1 MKTNILIKPIFTEKI
16 SILEERQNKYAFIV
30 NISSNK
36 IEIKKAIERK
46 FDVKVKKVGIVNCVG
61 KEKQMSVRSGGR
73 TIRTNGR
80 KSRTKKAIITLFK
93 DYKIDFITNDK
104 KDS

>member
-1 MKTNILIKPIFTEKI
+1 MKSNILIKPIFTEKI

-30 NISSNK
+30 DRSSNK
-36 IEIKKAIERK
+36 IEIKEAIEYK
-46 FDVKVKKVGIVNCVG
+46 FDVKVKKIGIINSIG

-73 TIRTNGR
+73 TIRTIGR
-80 KSRTKKAIITLFK
+80 KSRTKKAIVTLFK
-93 DYKIDFITNDK
+93 DYKIDFINNEN

>member
-36 IEIKKAIERK
+36 IEIKEAIEQK
-46 FDVKVKKVGIVNCVG
+46 FDVKVKKIGIINCIG

-73 TIRTNGR
+73 TIRTIGR
-80 KSRTKKAIITLFK
+80 KSRTKKAIVTLFK

>member
-30 NISSNK
+30 NIFSNK
-36 IEIKKAIERK
+36 IEIKEAIEQK
-46 FDVKVKKVGIVNCVG
+46 FDVKVKKIGIINCIG

-73 TIRTNGR
+73 TIRTIGR
-80 KSRTKKAIITLFK
+80 KSRTKKAIVTLFK

>member
-1 MKTNILIKPIFTEKI
+1 MKANTLIKPIFTEKI

-30 NISSNK
+30 NRSSNK
-36 IEIKKAIERK
+36 IEIKEAVEQK
-46 FDVKVKKVGIVNCVG
+46 FDVKVKKVGIINRIG

-73 TIRTNGR
+73 TIRTIGR
-80 KSRTKKAIITLFK
+80 KSRTKKAIVTLFK
-93 DYKIDFITNDK
+93 DHKIDFINNEN

>member
-1 MKTNILIKPIFTEKI
+1 MKANTLIKPIFTEKI

-30 NISSNK
+30 NRSSNK
-36 IEIKKAIERK
+36 NEIKEAVEQK
-46 FDVKVKKVGIVNCVG
+46 FDVKVKKVGIINRIG

-73 TIRTNGR
+73 TIRTMGR

-93 DYKIDFITNDK
+93 DYKIDFITNDS

>member
-1 MKTNILIKPIFTEKI
+1 MKSNILIKPIFTEKI

-30 NISSNK
+30 NRSSNK
-36 IEIKKAIERK
+36 IEIKEAIENK
-46 FDVKVKKVGIVNCVG
+46 FDVKVKKIGIINSVG

-73 TIRTNGR
+73 TIRTIGR
-80 KSRTKKAIITLFK
+80 KSRSKKAIVTLFK
-93 DYKIDFITNDK
+93 NYKIDFLTDDN

>member
-1 MKTNILIKPIFTEKI
+1 MKANTLIKPIFTEKN

-30 NISSNK
+30 NRSSNK
-36 IEIKKAIERK
+36 NEIKEAVEQK
-46 FDVKVKKVGIVNCVG
+46 FDVKVKKVGIINRIG

-73 TIRTNGR
+73 TIRTMGR

-93 DYKIDFITNDK
+93 DYKIDFITNDN

>member
-36 IEIKKAIERK
+36 IEIKEAIERK
-46 FDVKVKKVGIVNCVG
+46 FDVKVKKIGIVNCVG

-80 KSRTKKAIITLFK
+80 KSRTKKVIITLFK
-93 DYKIDFITNDK
+93 DYKIDFITNDN

>member
-93 DYKIDFITNDK
+93 DYKIDFITNDN

>member
-30 NISSNK
+30 NRYSNK
-36 IEIKKAIERK
+36 IEIKEAIEQR
-46 FDVKVKKVGIVNCVG
+46 FDVKVKKVGIINCIG

-73 TIRTNGR
+73 TIRTMGR

-93 DYKIDFITNDK
+93 DYKIDFITNDN

>member
-1 MKTNILIKPIFTEKI
+1 MKANTLIKPIFTEKI

-30 NISSNK
+30 NRSSNK
-36 IEIKKAIERK
+36 IEIKEAVEQK
-46 FDVKVKKVGIVNCVG
+46 FDVKVKKVGIINRIG

-73 TIRTNGR
+73 TIRTTGR

-93 DYKIDFITNDK
+93 DYKIDYITNDN

>member
-36 IEIKKAIERK
+36 IEIKEAIERK

-93 DYKIDFITNDK
+93 DYKIDFITNDN

>member
-1 MKTNILIKPIFTEKI
+1 MKANTLIKPIFTEKI

-30 NISSNK
+30 NRSSNK
-36 IEIKKAIERK
+36 NEIKKAVEQK
-46 FDVKVKKVGIVNCVG
+46 FDVKVKKVGIINRIG

-73 TIRTNGR
+73 TIRTIGR

-93 DYKIDFITNDK
+93 DYKIDFITNDN

>member
-1 MKTNILIKPIFTEKI
+1 MKANILIKPIFTEKI

-36 IEIKKAIERK
+36 IEIKEAVEQK
-46 FDVKVKKVGIVNCVG
+46 FDVKVKKVGIINRIG

-73 TIRTNGR
+73 TIRTMGR

-93 DYKIDFITNDK
+93 DYKIDFITNDN

>member
-1 MKTNILIKPIFTEKI
+1 MKANILIKPIFTEKI

-30 NISSNK
+30 DIYSNK
-36 IEIKKAIERK
+36 IEIKEAIERK
-46 FDVKVKKVGIVNCVG
+46 FDVKVKKIGIINCLG

-73 TIRTNGR
+73 TIRTIGR
-80 KSRTKKAIITLFK
+80 KSRTKKAIVTLFK